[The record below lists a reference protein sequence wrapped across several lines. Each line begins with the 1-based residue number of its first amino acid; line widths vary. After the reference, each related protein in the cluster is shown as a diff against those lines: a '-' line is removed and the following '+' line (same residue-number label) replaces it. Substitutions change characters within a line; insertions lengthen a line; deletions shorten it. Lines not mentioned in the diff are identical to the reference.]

1 VWLPLPSFL
10 FVIFVVNQHS
20 SLDDSMVNRAAPA
33 GSMRYF
39 ALLYTPPEL
48 RDAVT
53 ALFVIDAEIRESAQ
67 SPNHDVAHTRLQW
80 WRQEIDRL
88 INANSQHPAAR
99 ILQTHAQ
106 LDRNRLARL
115 HELIVAA
122 DMDLARMTYL
132 NERELRAYC
141 SRSGGVIQE
150 LIAALLGSQ
159 ADDEATRVFANR
171 LGVGIRKTEILRDLR
186 QDAYDGRMYVPLD
199 DLEQAQL
206 KLEDL
211 RAKEVSPALKQV
223 LQAFSGNIEAD
234 LSLDTNDLSPGPKA
248 YLRPLFVLAALHR
261 QLVKQIRGSDFDIAS
276 QRIELGPIEKPWIA
290 WRAARKAG

>member
-1 VWLPLPSFL
+1 
-10 FVIFVVNQHS
+10 
-20 SLDDSMVNRAAPA
+20 MVNRAAPA

-39 ALLYTPPEL
+39 ALLYTPAEL

-53 ALFVIDAEIRESAQ
+53 ALYVIDAEIRESAQ

-88 INANSQHPAAR
+88 INNNSQHPAAR

-106 LDRNRLARL
+106 LDRKHLARL

-141 SRSGGVIQE
+141 SRSGGVVQE
-150 LIAALLGSQ
+150 LIAALPGSHG
-159 ADDEATRVFANR
+159 DEEATRAFANR
-171 LGVGIRKTEILRDLR
+171 LGAGIRKAEILRDLR
-186 QDAYDGRMYVPLD
+186 QDAYAGRMYLPLD
-199 DLEQAQL
+199 ELEKAQL

-211 RAKEVSPALKQV
+211 RAKEISPALRQL
-223 LQAFSGNIEAD
+223 LQTFGTSAEAD
-234 LSLDTNDLSPGPKA
+234 LSLDTSEPGLAPKA
-248 YLRPLFVLAALHR
+248 HLRPLFVLAALHK
-261 QLVKQIRGSDFDIAS
+261 QLVKRIGRSNYDVAS
-276 QRIELGPIEKPWIA
+276 HRVELGPIEKPWIA
-290 WRAARKAG
+290 WRAARKAR